1 MRIATIPK
9 ATAAAAVAAETPAP
23 RNSPTVAADA
33 ARRRSLRAVHG
44 MDDVVLISA
53 RSLSQYMSLSTVH
66 RYSWCVWDLYTVHAG
81 IPIGLSKSRRFDKF
95 YSIHL
100 CKRMLDVGVH
110 RITRQA

>member
-53 RSLSQYMSLSTVH
+53 RSSSQF
-66 RYSWCVWDLYTVHAG
+66 
-81 IPIGLSKSRRFDKF
+81 GLSKSRRFDKF